1 MSQNSPK
8 RILILGGGFAGL
20 DTALHLEKIFAKDK
34 DVEITLVNKNNYFV
48 YTPMLAEVVASSIDA
63 KHTVSSL
70 REFFNKVTFKEL
82 EVRSIDLTKRI
93 VNCYH
98 CNVCEIFNL
107 EYDYLV
113 IALGTVTSFH
123 NTAGAEDNSFPLKNV
138 YDAKILRSHVI
149 DMFEHADLEKD
160 PNERR
165 HLLTFVVVGGGY
177 TGVEVAAE
185 LNDYIHTSSRFYR
198 NVHPDEV
205 KVIIADHGPRIMREM
220 SEGLA
225 DYAQNLLQARGMEIH
240 LKTGVSS
247 VLPNKVEL
255 DNGVTILTNTVIW
268 AAGTSPHPVI
278 KSLPCEKDKGGGI
291 IVNEYLEVPDFPGVW
306 ALGDCAHIP
315 DPKTGNPCPPTGQ
328 HAVREAK
335 RVAYNIEATVKGGD
349 KKPFQYTTQ
358 GMLAPLGH
366 RSAVAEIKGFKFS
379 GFFAWFLWRTI
390 YLIKL
395 PGWDRKIRV
404 AIDWTLDL
412 FFPRDIVQFRV
423 PTRSR
428 RQEEHIGT
436 EESYS

>member
-1 MSQNSPK
+1 MSQDPTK

-34 DVEITLVNKNNYFV
+34 DVEITLVNNNNYFV

-63 KHTVSSL
+63 KHTVSSF

-82 EVRSIDLTKRI
+82 EVRSIDLIKRI

-107 EYDYLV
+107 EFDYLV
-113 IALGTVTSFH
+113 VALGTVTSFH
-123 NTAGAEDNSFPLKNV
+123 NTTGAEDNSFPLKNV
-138 YDAKILRSHVI
+138 YDAKVLRSHVI
-149 DMFEHADLEKD
+149 DMFEHADLEDD
-160 PNERR
+160 PNKRR
-165 HLLTFVVVGGGY
+165 QLLTFVVVGGGY

-185 LNDYIHTSSRFYR
+185 LNDYIHTSRRFYR
-198 NVHPDEV
+198 NVRPDEV
-205 KVIIADHGPRIMREM
+205 KVIVVEHGPRIMREM
-220 SEGLA
+220 SAGLA
-225 DYAQNLLQARGMEIH
+225 DYAQGLLRERGMEIH
-240 LKTGVSS
+240 LNKGVSS

-255 DNGVTILTNTVIW
+255 DNGVTILTNTAIW

-278 KSLPCEKDKGGGI
+278 KSLPCEKDKGGRI

-315 DPKTGNPCPPTGQ
+315 DPKTGEPYPPTGQ

-335 RVAYNIEATVKGGD
+335 QLAYNIAATIREGD

-366 RSAVAEIKGFKFS
+366 RSAVAEIRGFKFS

-404 AIDWTLDL
+404 AIDWGLDL
-412 FFPRDIVQFRV
+412 FFPRDIVQLRV

-428 RQEEHIGT
+428 QQLEHQDT
-436 EESYS
+436 E